1 MRLLRAEPEPALAA
15 VFEFLGLGVNGGLAP
30 DALARIARADAV
42 DPESENGFNRERL
55 AGGSGWLGVSAST
68 ATSRRHRWWW
78 RGAARSSRLLRP
90 RH

>member
-42 DPESENGFNRERL
+42 DPESENGFNLSLIHISEP
-55 AGGSGWLGVSAST
+55 T
-68 ATSRRHRWWW
+68 
-78 RGAARSSRLLRP
+78 RP
-90 RH
+90 Y

>member
-42 DPESENGFNRERL
+42 DPESENGFLPLVDAFLHVLQSN
-55 AGGSGWLGVSAST
+55 GAS
-68 ATSRRHRWWW
+68 
-78 RGAARSSRLLRP
+78 
-90 RH
+90 